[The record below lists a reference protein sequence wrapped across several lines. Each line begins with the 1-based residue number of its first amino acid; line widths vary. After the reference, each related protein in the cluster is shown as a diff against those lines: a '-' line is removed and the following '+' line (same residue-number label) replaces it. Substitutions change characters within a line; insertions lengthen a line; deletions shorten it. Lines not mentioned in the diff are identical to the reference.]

1 MKDISSIIKK
11 QRLFFNSGKT
21 LDVDFR
27 LKTLKKLKKA
37 INKQEVKLY
46 EALKK
51 DLNKPKF
58 ESFVGEIGF
67 VVKEIDFVLKYLKDW
82 AKPKKVP
89 TDLVNFPAE
98 SYIYSQP
105 FGVTLIFSPWNY
117 PFHLTIMPLI
127 GAISAGNTAVLK
139 PSELSPHTSRAI
151 KNLIESTFNEEYISV
166 VEGEKEISEALLNI
180 KFDKIFFTG
189 NTTVGKIVMK
199 KAAEHLTPVTLE
211 LGGKSPVIVF
221 NDANLKMAAKRIVW
235 GKFFNAGQTCV
246 APDYIC
252 IESKIYDKFKK
263 YLINELKSYTSI
275 RKFEKNYSK
284 IINERHF
291 NRLMN
296 LIESSNVIFGGN
308 YNREKLFIYP
318 TLAEANVDDK
328 IMNDEIFGPILPI
341 LKFKNYEAIREY
353 VKSKPKP
360 LALYIFTESNKNKK
374 KVLNEIQSGGVT
386 INDTLIHLS
395 SSRLPFGGIGES
407 GMGTYH
413 GLYSFEEFSQ
423 KRAVMDRKTYIE
435 FPLRYPPYN
444 SVKLGAVKKIF

>member
-1 MKDISSIIKK
+1 MKEITSIVKK

-21 LDVDFR
+21 LDVNFR
-27 LKTLKKLKKA
+27 LKALKKLKKA
-37 INKQEVKLY
+37 INKQETKLY

-67 VVKEIDFVLKYLKDW
+67 VVKEIDFALKYLKEW

-98 SYIYSQP
+98 SYVYSQP

-139 PSELSPHTSRAI
+139 PSELSPYTSRAI
-151 KNLIESTFNEEYISV
+151 KNLIESTFDEEYITV
-166 VEGEKEISEALLNI
+166 VEGEKEVSEALLNI

-221 NDANLKMAAKRIVW
+221 SDANLKMAAKRIVW

-246 APDYIC
+246 APDYMC
-252 IESKIYDKFKK
+252 IESKIYDKFTKH
-263 YLINELKSYTSI
+263 LINELKSYTSI

-284 IINERHF
+284 IINKRHF

-296 LIESSNVIFGGN
+296 LIENSNVIFGGN

-318 TLAEANVDDK
+318 TLVEANVDDK
-328 IMNDEIFGPILPI
+328 IMEDEIFGPILPI
-341 LKFKNYEAIREY
+341 LKFKDYEAIKEY
-353 VKSKPKP
+353 VRSKPKP

>member
-1 MKDISSIIKK
+1 MKEITSIVKK

-21 LDVDFR
+21 LDVNFR
-27 LKTLKKLKKA
+27 LKALKKLKKA
-37 INKQEVKLY
+37 INKQETKLY

-67 VVKEIDFVLKYLKDW
+67 VVKEIDFVLKYLKEW

-98 SYIYSQP
+98 SYVYSQP

-139 PSELSPHTSRAI
+139 PSELSPYTSRAI
-151 KNLIESTFNEEYISV
+151 KNLIESTFDEEYITV
-166 VEGEKEISEALLNI
+166 VEGEKEVSEALLNI

-221 NDANLKMAAKRIVW
+221 SDANLKMAAKRIVW

-246 APDYIC
+246 APDYMC
-252 IESKIYDKFKK
+252 IESKIYDKFTK

-284 IINERHF
+284 IINKRHF

-296 LIESSNVIFGGN
+296 LIENSNVIFGGN

-318 TLAEANVDDK
+318 TLVEANVDDK
-328 IMNDEIFGPILPI
+328 IMEDEIFGPILPI
-341 LKFKNYEAIREY
+341 LEFKDYEAIKEY
-353 VKSKPKP
+353 VRSKPKP

>member
-1 MKDISSIIKK
+1 MKEIESIVKK

-21 LDVDFR
+21 LDLNFR

-37 INKQEVKLY
+37 INKQEGKLY
-46 EALKK
+46 KALEQ

-127 GAISAGNTAVLK
+127 GAISAGNTAILK

-151 KNLIESTFNEEYISV
+151 KNLIESTFNEEYIAV
-166 VEGEKEISEALLNI
+166 VEGEKEVSEALLNI

-221 NDANLKMAAKRIVW
+221 NDANLKMAAKRIIW

-246 APDYIC
+246 APDYMC

-263 YLINELKSYTSI
+263 YLIDELKSYTSI

-296 LIESSNVIFGGN
+296 IIENSNVIFGGN

-318 TLAEANVDDK
+318 TLVEANIDDK
-328 IMNDEIFGPILPI
+328 IMEDEIFGPILPI
-341 LKFKNYEAIREY
+341 LKFKDYEAIKEY

-360 LALYIFTESNKNKK
+360 LALYIFTESSKNKK
-374 KVLNEIQSGGVT
+374 KVLDEIQSGGVT

-423 KRAVMDRKTYIE
+423 KKAVMDRKTYIE

>member
-1 MKDISSIIKK
+1 MKEIETIARK
-11 QRLFFNSGKT
+11 QRMFFNSGKT
-21 LDVDFR
+21 LGLDFR
-27 LKTLKKLKKA
+27 LKALKKLKKA
-37 INKQEVKLY
+37 INKQEGELY
-46 EALKK
+46 KALEK

-67 VVKEIDFVLKYLKDW
+67 VVKEIDFVLRYFKEW

-98 SYIYSQP
+98 SYVYSQP

-151 KNLIESTFNEEYISV
+151 KNLIELVFDEEYIAV
-166 VEGEKEISEALLNI
+166 VEGEKEVSEALLNI

-221 NDANLKMAAKRIVW
+221 KDASLKMAAKRIVW

-246 APDYIC
+246 APDYMC
-252 IESKIYDKFKK
+252 IESEIYEKFKK

-291 NRLMN
+291 NRLIN
-296 LIESSNVIFGGN
+296 LIENSNVIFGGN

-318 TLAEANVDDK
+318 TLVEANVDDK
-328 IMNDEIFGPILPI
+328 IMEDEIFGPILPI
-341 LKFKNYEAIREY
+341 LKFRDYEAIKKY
-353 VKSKPKP
+353 IKSKPKP
-360 LALYIFTESNKNKK
+360 LALYIFTGSNKHKK
-374 KVLNEIQSGGVT
+374 KVLDEIQSGGVT

-413 GLYSFEEFSQ
+413 GFYSFEEFSE